1 MPRWIARL
9 WVNSWSHTR
18 DGRGV
23 GVTAL
28 SIFRT
33 RRITLEVRQRIPT
46 MLGISIIAASII
58 FGLAVS
64 LTILVNAGVD
74 IHSVYEEFLVFTFFN
89 MEGLSTVVVKSTPLI
104 LVGLSAAVA
113 FRINFW
119 NIGIEG
125 QFLMGVVGVTV
136 VAIFDIGPEN
146 LRLPLMFF
154 FGVMF
159 GGLWALPPAYLK
171 IHLRIN
177 EVITTLLFNYVAF
190 YFVLN
195 QVYGSWKD
203 PIDKFPHSEQYE
215 AFERLPRIG
224 WEEVN
229 WGVLIAGLAIV
240 FVWLLAERSRFGI
253 KSRFCGVNPG
263 MAVAIGIPVS
273 LITAISAMVSGGLA
287 GSAGF
292 VIASAHEFRLTP
304 GIAAGYGF
312 SGIVIAF
319 LAGNRPLGV
328 LVVACLMGGLY
339 VSGESLKIF
348 YRLPAA
354 MVGLIQA
361 IIVLSVA
368 ASEFFVR
375 YRVRLARYEEEG

>member
-1 MPRWIARL
+1 MGTLDA
-9 WVNSWSHTR
+9 
-18 DGRGV
+18 GGV

-28 SIFRT
+28 SIFRA
-33 RRITLEVRQRIPT
+33 RRVTLEVRQRIPA
-46 MLGISIIAASII
+46 MLRFGIIAASII
-58 FGLAVS
+58 FGLTVS
-64 LTILVNAGVD
+64 LALLVSAGVN

-89 MEGLSTVVVKSTPLI
+89 AEGLSTVVVESTPLV
-104 LVGLSAAVA
+104 LVGLSAAAA
-113 FRINFW
+113 FRVNFW

-125 QFLMGVVGVTV
+125 QFLMGVVGVTLI
-136 VAIFDIGPEN
+136 AIFDIGPES

-154 FGVMF
+154 FGVVF

-171 IHLRIN
+171 IHLKIN

-203 PIDKFPHSEQYE
+203 PVDKFPHSEQYE
-215 AFERLPRIG
+215 TFERLPRIG

-229 WGVLIAGLAIV
+229 WGVLIAGIAIV
-240 FVWLLAERSRFGI
+240 LIWLLVERSRFGI
-253 KSRFCGVNPG
+253 KSRFCGINPG

-328 LVVACLMGGLY
+328 LVVAFLMGGLY

-348 YRLPAA
+348 YKLPAA

-361 IIVLSVA
+361 IVVLSVA

-375 YRVRLARYEEEG
+375 YRIRLARYEEEG